1 MKIREAEPTHH
12 CPPCLSVLPSRWA
25 GEWLPIRPP
34 VTPMNGCHWFREMS
48 IIVLLGVSHP
58 KVVPTQLF
66 NEAGTKS
73 IRELEWLNNLRLDD
87 PCIMR

>member
-1 MKIREAEPTHH
+1 
-12 CPPCLSVLPSRWA
+12 
-25 GEWLPIRPP
+25 
-34 VTPMNGCHWFREMS
+34 MNGCHWFREMS

-66 NEAGTKS
+66 NEAGTES